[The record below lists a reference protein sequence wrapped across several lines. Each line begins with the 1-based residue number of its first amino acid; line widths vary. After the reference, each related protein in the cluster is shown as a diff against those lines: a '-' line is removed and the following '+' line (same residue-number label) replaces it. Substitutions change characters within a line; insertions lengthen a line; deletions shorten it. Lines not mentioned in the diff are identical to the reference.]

1 MQLTRKYPWA
11 SAPCPG
17 GSPQVLP
24 SRASSSLPPRLHVYR
39 ADLRYARARS
49 GYRISSTVFSR
60 DDTPRPATINIS
72 TAFRKQ
78 KRHVLPK
85 AAADAGD
92 QNCLP
97 GKINC
102 HPHAVRSA
110 SRSPDP
116 MEMVSLAAVPLASF
130 KPPFERR
137 LAVHTRAVHKPSIRR
152 LFAFGI
158 PFRVFIPQPGSG
170 SMSGMSLLP
179 DARETGSHLYLPM
192 HPEWPCAE
200 CSPLRC
206 SPR

>member
-1 MQLTRKYPWA
+1 MRTYNVELSDRFKREFRKLDKYTQKIIRAWIDKNLVDCENPRAHGKGLT
-11 SAPCPG
+11 
-17 GSPQVLP
+17 VN
-24 SRASSSLPPRLHVYR
+24 
-39 ADLRYARARS
+39 RS
-49 GYRISSTVFSR
+49 GQWRYRI
-60 DDTPRPATINIS
+60 
-72 TAFRKQ
+72 
-78 KRHVLPK
+78 
-85 AAADAGD
+85 GD
-92 QNCLP
+92 YRLICAMNL
-97 GKINC
+97 

-130 KPPFERR
+130 KPPLERR
-137 LAVHTRAVHKPSIRR
+137 LAVRTRAVHKPSIRR

>member
-1 MQLTRKYPWA
+1 MLLFCHVQARYTNIYSTLFFDFSDAIYT
-11 SAPCPG
+11 STI
-17 GSPQVLP
+17 PQVIGN
-24 SRASSSLPPRLHVYR
+24 SSPTDAYR
-39 ADLRYARARS
+39 EVMNL
-49 GYRISSTVFSR
+49 
-60 DDTPRPATINIS
+60 
-72 TAFRKQ
+72 
-78 KRHVLPK
+78 
-85 AAADAGD
+85 
-92 QNCLP
+92 
-97 GKINC
+97 

-137 LAVHTRAVHKPSIRR
+137 LAVRTRAVHKPSIRR